1 MKKEL
6 QDNKIKN
13 IQNSEIKKFNRD
25 EVKVYGPTRFIKSIK
40 YSLDGLFYAYR
51 YEQSLWLHGLV
62 TILAIIMGFIF
73 KISLSEW
80 AIIFIALGAIL
91 ALELINTAIEA
102 AVDLTTTEIHPLA
115 KIAKDCGSAASFVMS
130 IVSIVISL
138 FVFGPY
144 LMELFE
150 LI

>member
-1 MKKEL
+1 MKKVS
-6 QDNKIKN
+6 QDKD
-13 IQNSEIKKFNRD
+13 KKFNR
-25 EVKVYGPTRFIKSIK
+25 ESVKVYGYKRFFKSIK
-40 YSLDGLFYAYR
+40 YSIAGLYYAYR
-51 YEQSLWLHGLV
+51 YEQSCWIHGFA
-62 TILAIIMGFIF
+62 TILAIIMGIIF
-73 KISLSEW
+73 KIKLSEW

-102 AVDLTTTEIHPLA
+102 TVDLVTTEIHPLA

-144 LMELFE
+144 LQELFK
-150 LI
+150 LL

>member
-1 MKKEL
+1 MKQEQ
-6 QDNKIKN
+6 QDNK
-13 IQNSEIKKFNRD
+13 EKFVR
-25 EVKVYGPTRFIKSIK
+25 EKVKVYGPMRFFKSIK

-51 YEQSLWLHGLV
+51 YEQSLWIHGFAVLLAV
-62 TILAIIMGFIF
+62 ILGFVFQIR
-73 KISLSEW
+73 LAEW
-80 AIIFIALGAIL
+80 AIIFIALGIIL

-115 KIAKDCGSAASFVMS
+115 KVAKDCGSAASFVMS

-144 LMELFE
+144 FLEIIDKIF
-150 LI
+150 

>member
-1 MKKEL
+1 MKKES
-6 QDNKIKN
+6 QDNKT
-13 IQNSEIKKFNRD
+13 EIKEFNRD
-25 EVKVYGPTRFIKSIK
+25 DVKVYGLGRFFKSVK
-40 YSLDGLFYAYR
+40 YSIDGLYYAYR
-51 YEQSLWLHGLV
+51 YEQSLWLLGLV

-73 KISLSEW
+73 KISFSEW

-102 AVDLTTTEIHPLA
+102 AVDLTTTKIHPLA

-130 IVSIVISL
+130 IVSIVISM

-144 LMELFE
+144 LMKLFE

>member
-1 MKKEL
+1 MKKE
-6 QDNKIKN
+6 
-13 IQNSEIKKFNRD
+13 SEDRKKFERD
-25 EVKVYGPTRFIKSIK
+25 KVKVYGPMRFIKSIK

-51 YEQSLWLHGLV
+51 YEQCLWIYGCAVLLAV
-62 TILAIIMGFIF
+62 ILGFIF
-73 KISLSEW
+73 QIRLAEW
-80 AIIFIALGAIL
+80 AIIFIALGIIL

-115 KIAKDCGSAASFVMS
+115 KVAKDCGSAASFVMS

-144 LMELFE
+144 FLDVINKIF
-150 LI
+150 

>member
-1 MKKEL
+1 MKRES
-6 QDNKIKN
+6 QDKSNN
-13 IQNSEIKKFNRD
+13 IRKKSFNRD
-25 EVKVYGPTRFIKSIK
+25 DVKVYGIGRFFNSIK
-40 YSLDGLFYAYR
+40 YSIEGLYYAYR

-62 TILAIIMGFIF
+62 SILAVIMGFIF

-102 AVDLTTTEIHPLA
+102 AVDLTTNEIHPLA

-144 LMELFE
+144 LVELFE
-150 LI
+150 FI

>member
-1 MKKEL
+1 MKKES
-6 QDNKIKN
+6 QDNKT
-13 IQNSEIKKFNRD
+13 EIKEFNRD
-25 EVKVYGPTRFIKSIK
+25 DVKVYGLGRFFKSVK
-40 YSLDGLFYAYR
+40 YSIDGLYYAYR

-73 KISLSEW
+73 KISFSEW

-102 AVDLTTTEIHPLA
+102 AVDLTTTKIHPLA

-130 IVSIVISL
+130 IVSIVISM

-144 LMELFE
+144 LMKLFE

>member
-1 MKKEL
+1 MKKES
-6 QDNKIKN
+6 QDNKT
-13 IQNSEIKKFNRD
+13 EIKEFNRD
-25 EVKVYGPTRFIKSIK
+25 DVKVYGLGRFFKSVK
-40 YSLDGLFYAYR
+40 YSIDGLYYAYR

-73 KISLSEW
+73 KISFSEW

-102 AVDLTTTEIHPLA
+102 AVDLTTTNIHPLA

-130 IVSIVISL
+130 IVSIVISM

-144 LMELFE
+144 LMKLFE

>member
-1 MKKEL
+1 MKKESP
-6 QDNKIKN
+6 DKVVT
-13 IQNSEIKKFNRD
+13 SENKKFNRED
-25 EVKVYGPTRFIKSIK
+25 VKVYGIGRFFKSIK
-40 YSLDGLFYAYR
+40 YSLNGLYYAYR
-51 YEQSLWLHGLV
+51 YEQSLWLHGLA
-62 TILAIIMGFIF
+62 TILAVIMGFIF
-73 KISLSEW
+73 KINLSEW

-130 IVSIVISL
+130 IVSIVISM

-144 LMELFE
+144 LLELFE

>member
-1 MKKEL
+1 MKQEQ
-6 QDNKIKN
+6 QDNKKE
-13 IQNSEIKKFNRD
+13 QFVREK
-25 EVKVYGPTRFIKSIK
+25 VKVYGPMRFIKSIK

-51 YEQSLWLHGLV
+51 YEQSLWIHGFAVLLAV
-62 TILAIIMGFIF
+62 ILGIIFQI
-73 KISLSEW
+73 KLSEW
-80 AIIFIALGAIL
+80 AIIFIALGIIL

-115 KIAKDCGSAASFVMS
+115 KVAKDCGSAASFVMS

-144 LMELFE
+144 FLDLFNKMF
-150 LI
+150 

>member
-1 MKKEL
+1 MKQEQ
-6 QDNKIKN
+6 QD
-13 IQNSEIKKFNRD
+13 KFER
-25 EVKVYGPTRFIKSIK
+25 EKVKVYGPMRFIKSIK

-51 YEQSLWLHGLV
+51 YEQSLWIHGFAVLLAV
-62 TILAIIMGFIF
+62 ILGIAFQI
-73 KISLSEW
+73 KLSEW
-80 AIIFIALGAIL
+80 AIIFIALGIIL

-102 AVDLTTTEIHPLA
+102 AVDLTTAKIHPLA

-144 LMELFE
+144 FLELFDK
-150 LI
+150 LF

>member
-1 MKKEL
+1 MKKGS
-6 QDNKIKN
+6 QDKTITN
-13 IQNSEIKKFNRD
+13 EIKKFNRD
-25 EVKVYGPTRFIKSIK
+25 DVKVYGFGRFFKSIK
-40 YSLDGLFYAYR
+40 YSLDGLYYAYR
-51 YEQSLWLHGLV
+51 YEQSLWLHGLA
-62 TILAIIMGFIF
+62 TILAVIMGFIF
-73 KISLSEW
+73 KISFSEW

-102 AVDLTTTEIHPLA
+102 AVDLTTSEIHPLA

-130 IVSIVISL
+130 IVSIVISM

-144 LMELFE
+144 LLELFE

>member
-6 QDNKIKN
+6 QDKN
-13 IQNSEIKKFNRD
+13 SLAQKEFNRD
-25 EVKVYGPTRFIKSIK
+25 DVKVYGIGRFLKSVK
-40 YSLDGLFYAYR
+40 YSLQGLYYAYR
-51 YEQSLWLHGLV
+51 YEQSLWLHGFA
-62 TILAIIMGFIF
+62 TILAVIMGFIF

-130 IVSIVISL
+130 IVSIVISM

-144 LMELFE
+144 LLELLE

>member
-1 MKKEL
+1 MKQES
-6 QDNKIKN
+6 QDNK
-13 IQNSEIKKFNRD
+13 KFER
-25 EVKVYGPTRFIKSIK
+25 EKVKVYGPMRFIKSIK

-51 YEQSLWLHGLV
+51 YEQSLWIHGFAVLLAV
-62 TILAIIMGFIF
+62 ILGIIFQIR
-73 KISLSEW
+73 LSEW
-80 AIIFIALGAIL
+80 AIIFIALGIIL

-115 KIAKDCGSAASFVMS
+115 KVAKDCGSAASFVMS

-144 LMELFE
+144 FLDVFSKLF
-150 LI
+150 